1 MMKRIPA
8 RLFLLFVALLIPVLS
23 HQPALKPPFQLFPHQ
38 DKVFHMV
45 EFGGLALALVMNRD
59 LFRRFRNRLG
69 MVLFGFCWAVLDEFH
84 QSFVPG
90 RDCSMA
96 DLLADWAGV
105 LAGVFLFSALFPSR
119 RDK

>member
-1 MMKRIPA
+1 MMERIPA
-8 RLFLLFVALLIPVLS
+8 RLFLMFVALLIPVLS

-45 EFGGLALALVMNRD
+45 EFGGLALAMVMNRD

-105 LAGVFLFSALFPSR
+105 LAGVMLFSALFPSR

>member
-1 MMKRIPA
+1 MMERIPA

-45 EFGGLALALVMNRD
+45 EFGGLALAMVMNRD
-59 LFRRFRNRLG
+59 LFRRYRNRLG
-69 MVLFGFCWAVLDEFH
+69 MIIAGLTWAALDELH

-90 RDCSMA
+90 RDCSIA
-96 DLLADWAGV
+96 DLLADGAGLIAGV
-105 LAGVFLFSALFPSR
+105 ILFSALFPVR